1 MINVKEPNS
10 IYLEE
15 TSSEH
20 AVLLLHSFTGTV
32 RDVKLLAT
40 KLNKA
45 GFTCYVPSYKGHG
58 LMLESLMAYDA
69 TDWWQDALDGYHFL
83 QEKGYSNI
91 SVCGISL
98 GGILSLKLAEE
109 KKIDSIVVMSTPFS
123 KDDAGLIGRLEYYGT
138 RMGNLVGLSH
148 EAIQQQIEKIDDYA
162 QGLDKFKA
170 LVDQAMANLNDIS
183 APIAIKYG
191 EQDEDAYETS
201 ANYIYR
207 QIAHK
212 DKEIQ
217 GYATC
222 KHLMTYGEGH
232 LEVEQDIIAFFED
245 YT

>member
-10 IYLEE
+10 IYLED

-109 KKIDSIVVMSTPFS
+109 KNIDSIVVMSTPFS

-207 QIAHK
+207 QIAHQG
-212 DKEIQ
+212 KEIQ